1 MTKKGKKHQ
10 KKAKKHQKTSKKG
23 EKTSKNIKNAFLA
36 NAIYASA

>member
-1 MTKKGKKHQ
+1 MTKKG
-10 KKAKKHQKTSKKG
+10 KKHQKTSKKG

>member
-10 KKAKKHQKTSKKG
+10 KKAKKHQKTSK
-23 EKTSKNIKNAFLA
+23 NIKNAFLA